1 MYEIEVIDMLS
12 VRTDL
17 IEVLKENTGLE
28 VYYYMPPVSVAVSMP
43 LLIVEEVD
51 NNDYFYQLHEDNTE
65 TEIANVSYEISIYA
79 VNPQD
84 LFIFMPIIDRIMKRH
99 GFKKTWTSD
108 DSHVEPLYCK
118 SMRFTGKI
126 KLDNDVYYIYK

>member
-1 MYEIEVIDMLS
+1 MLS

-28 VYYYMPPVSVAVSMP
+28 VYYYMPPVNVAVSMP

-51 NNDYFYQLHEDNTE
+51 NNDYFYREHEDGTE
-65 TEIANVSYEISIYA
+65 TEITNVSYEISIYA

-84 LFIFMPIIDRIMKRH
+84 LFVFMSIIDKIMKRI
-99 GFKKTWTSD
+99 GFKKTWTSG

-126 KLDNDVYYIYK
+126 QLIEDGTYRIYK